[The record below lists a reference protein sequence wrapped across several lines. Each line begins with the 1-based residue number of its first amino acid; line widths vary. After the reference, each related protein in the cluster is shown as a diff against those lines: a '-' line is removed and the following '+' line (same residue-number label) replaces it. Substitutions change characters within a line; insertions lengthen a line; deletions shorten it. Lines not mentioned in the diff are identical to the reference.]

1 MPISIDEAIKTLK
14 YFIKYPDKSI
24 GDDELDSMRLGI
36 EALKVIHEHRSA
48 NFPWA
53 TPKLPGETEGKN

>member
-1 MPISIDEAIKTLK
+1 MNIPTAIKALK
-14 YFIKYPDKSI
+14 YLIKYPDASI

-53 TPKLPGETEGKN
+53 TPKLPGETKE

>member
-1 MPISIDEAIKTLK
+1 MTISIPEAIKTLK

-36 EALKVIHEHRSA
+36 EALKRVKETRPGGKLTQYTI
-48 NFPWA
+48 
-53 TPKLPGETEGKN
+53 LPGETEE